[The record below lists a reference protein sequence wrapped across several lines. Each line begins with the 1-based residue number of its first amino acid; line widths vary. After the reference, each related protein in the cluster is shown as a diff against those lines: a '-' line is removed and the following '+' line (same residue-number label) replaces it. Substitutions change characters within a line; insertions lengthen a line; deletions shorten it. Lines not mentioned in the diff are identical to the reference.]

1 MQWIETQVCSQND
14 PVKVENNNVTG
25 ERRDKF
31 GRQLWGDLNE
41 RFPQVDTSG
50 EAELRYEQVH
60 VFFLP
65 EENSEYAEI
74 DASGLVN

>member
-1 MQWIETQVCSQND
+1 MNGFQA
-14 PVKVENNNVTG
+14 
-25 ERRDKF
+25 
-31 GRQLWGDLNE
+31 
-41 RFPQVDTSG
+41 TSG
-50 EAELRYEQVH
+50 EAELKYEQVH